1 VSRNASGRDDRTAI
15 IAVVPQ
21 RSRTKSWFVLVL
33 VLLVAVVG
41 SASYLVWRQS
51 VGAPRAVVQAPRFI
65 GHNASF
71 TVTVEAARGNV
82 RRALVRLVQGT
93 TPVTLATSETRAP
106 RVEVP
111 VSVAAT
117 AAGLKEGTA
126 TLEVLAVDDYWRPLR
141 QKEHVIA
148 SQPVTIDLTPPR
160 VEVLAST
167 RYVSPGGAVMIA
179 FRAADASRVDVSVG
193 SRVFPSFPYG
203 PADKGARV
211 ALIALPWD
219 FTAGTPLTVAARDEA
234 GNATTRTVPAE
245 LKPRAFPHDRI
256 TLTEA
261 FLEAKVPELLPQRP
275 PGQSLLDGF
284 LVINREQRRQAEEE
298 KIKIGARTAETP
310 LWEGP
315 FTQPRNTKVFSNF
328 AEARTYV
335 YQGRTVDTQVHVGF
349 DLASTKHSGV
359 PAANAGQVAY
369 AGPLTIYGNTVI
381 VDHGLGLQT
390 LYAHLSSLGVKV
402 GDKVARGQELGRSGT
417 TGLAVGDHLHF
428 EVLVSGV
435 SVTPIEWW
443 DGKWIR
449 DRVNKPLKE
458 AGLPEIAGVGEVPD
472 EPAGR
477 PVPTP
482 RPSRRRR

>member
-1 VSRNASGRDDRTAI
+1 M
-15 IAVVPQ
+15 IAVVSQ

-33 VLLVAVVG
+33 LLLLAVVG
-41 SASYLVWRQS
+41 SVSYLAWRQS
-51 VGAPRAVVQAPRFI
+51 VGAPRAVVQAPRSI

-71 TVTVEAARGNV
+71 TVTLEAVRGNM
-82 RRALVRLVQGT
+82 RRAVVRIVQAGA
-93 TPVTLATSETRAP
+93 PITLATSEARTP
-106 RVEVP
+106 RVELP

-117 AAGLKEGTA
+117 AAGLKEGKA
-126 TLEVLAVDDYWRPLR
+126 TLEVLASDDFWRPWRL
-141 QKEHVIA
+141 KESAIV

-160 VEVLAST
+160 VEILGST

-193 SRVFPSFPYG
+193 PRVFPSFLYG

-211 ALIALPWD
+211 ALIALPWN
-219 FTAGTPLTVAARDEA
+219 FAAGTPLTVTARDEA
-234 GNATTRTVPAE
+234 GNTATRTVPAE
-245 LKPRAFPHDRI
+245 LKPRAFPRDTI
-256 TLTEA
+256 TLTEG
-261 FLEAKVPELLPQRP
+261 FLQAKVPELLPQRP
-275 PGQSLLDGF
+275 PSQPLIDGF
-284 LVINREQRRQAEEE
+284 LVINRDQRRQAEEE
-298 KIKIGARTAETP
+298 KIKIGARTAEAP

-328 AEARTYV
+328 AEARTYM
-335 YQGRTVDTQVHVGF
+335 YQGRAVDTQVHVGF
-349 DLASTKHSGV
+349 DLASTKQSPV
-359 PAANAGQVAY
+359 PAANAGQVAF

-390 LYAHLSSLGVKV
+390 LYAHLSSIDVKA
-402 GDKVARGQELGRSGT
+402 GDKIARGQELGRSGT

-428 EVLVSGV
+428 EILVSGV

-449 DRVNKPLKE
+449 DRVNRPLKE

-472 EPAGR
+472 EPVGR
-477 PVPTP
+477 SATAP
-482 RPSRRRR
+482 RAARRRR